1 MNNLDFSEHE
11 AKKAEILKK
20 SKKLREK
27 EKSKNSL
34 INSNPN
40 QINFLNSKKMFGS
53 RKAPTDMTLKDL
65 KKEDILKRRVDTKSK
80 TKIMIKEVSKK
91 RTPGTGI
98 RASLPKKH

>member
-1 MNNLDFSEHE
+1 
-11 AKKAEILKK
+11 
-20 SKKLREK
+20 
-27 EKSKNSL
+27 
-34 INSNPN
+34 
-40 QINFLNSKKMFGS
+40 MFGS